1 MRVGAGER
9 GLIGKVIVLW
19 LVLVGVVALIG
30 IDAVSIVLAR
40 LRSDDLAQDAGFAAA
55 ERLDETGD
63 RREAVRAA
71 LAAIA
76 RSDEDARLQDLE
88 VSTRGEVTVVVTDR
102 VDTLLVGRFGI
113 LDELTTVTATDTS
126 PADVGGPGTR

>member
-40 LRSDDLAQDAGFAAA
+40 LRTDDLAQDAGFAAA

>member
-1 MRVGAGER
+1 MRFAGER

-40 LRSDDLAQDAGFAAA
+40 LRTDDLAQDAGFAAA